1 METPG
6 DDTQTEPQSAAPH
19 SRKLK
24 LALRARAAARA
35 AVMGSRRGWGW
46 LREQWR
52 QGRSPAMWLLGLMTG
67 IASGYA
73 ALAFILAI
81 HGVSLI
87 VFGANHDALASGVDA
102 LPGWRVFV
110 GPVIGGLIVAGLLFI
125 GQRYNWLTETRAH
138 AVADVVEARAVRSG
152 RVTLKTGLLSALIS
166 AISLGSG
173 GSAGREGPAVHLGGA
188 LASFGARSLGVPAR
202 AVRTLLA
209 CGAAAAVAASFNAP
223 IAGALF
229 AFEVV
234 LGHYALRS
242 IAPVA
247 IASVAGAVVSR
258 IHLGATPAFTVP
270 AMGAASPWD
279 LPGVFLLS
287 LAAAGLAIAF
297 VQSSVHAPRLV
308 AQQAEKWRIPLWAL
322 PSIGGIGIGLLAL
335 PMPEI
340 LGVGY
345 EATSNALGG
354 QYAVLFLLGLIVMKL
369 IATGMTLG
377 FRFGGGVFSPAL
389 YLGAMLGAA
398 FGSVIGLATGGET
411 GGVPFYAVV
420 GMGAVAGAA
429 LGAPLSTTLIV
440 FELTANYEASVAVLV
455 AVSIATVLTQAMTG
469 GSIFQKQILRHGY
482 DLSRGQSRV
491 LLQTIRVRDIMA
503 PYEGDEADMDTA
515 SGAPTLYDDDYLG
528 RAIGLLSAESLD
540 GAPVRSRS
548 DDQPVVG
555 WLSRADAH
563 AAYARALEATHEEE
577 HL

>member
-1 METPG
+1 M
-6 DDTQTEPQSAAPH
+6 DTLPPPPPQS
-19 SRKLK
+19 RQVKLSI
-24 LALRARAAARA
+24 RARAAARA
-35 AVMGSRRGWGW
+35 AVITSRRGAGW

-52 QGRSPAMWLLGLMTG
+52 QGRSPALWLLGLLTG
-67 IASGYA
+67 IVSGYA
-73 ALAFILAI
+73 ALLFIVAI
-81 HGVSLI
+81 HAVSFL
-87 VFGANHDALASGVDA
+87 VFGADNDTLASGAGA
-102 LPGWRVFV
+102 LPGWRVFL
-110 GPVIGGLIVAGLLFI
+110 GPVVGGILVAALLFA
-125 GQRYNWLTETRAH
+125 GQRYNWLTETRSH

-152 RVTLKTGLLSALIS
+152 RVTIKTGLLSAVIS
-166 AISLGSG
+166 AISLGAG

-188 LASFGARSLGVPAR
+188 LASFGARQIGVPAR
-202 AVRTLLA
+202 AIRTLLA

-270 AMGAASPWD
+270 AMGAASAWD

-287 LAAAGLAIAF
+287 LAAAAIAIAF
-297 VQSSVHAPRLV
+297 VQTAVFAPRVV
-308 AQQAEKWRIPLWAL
+308 AQQAERWRIPLWAL
-322 PSIGGIGIGLLAL
+322 PPVGGIGIGLLAL

-354 QYAVLFLLGLIVMKL
+354 EYVLVFLIGLIVMKL
-369 IATGMTLG
+369 VATGVTLG

-398 FGSVIGLATGGET
+398 FGTAIGFVTGGET
-411 GGVPFYAVV
+411 AGVPFYAVV

-455 AVSIATVLTQAMTG
+455 AVSIATVLTQSLAG

-491 LLQTIRVRDIMA
+491 LLQTIRVRDIMS
-503 PYEGDEADMDTA
+503 PIEGAEADMDAA
-515 SGAPTLYDDDYLG
+515 SGAPSLFDDDYLG
-528 RAIGLLSAESLD
+528 KAIGLMSAESLD
-540 GAPVRSRS
+540 GAVVRSRVG
-548 DDQPVVG
+548 DQDVVG
-555 WLSRADAH
+555 WLTRADAH
-563 AAYARALEATHEEE
+563 AAYARALADAHEEE

>member
-1 METPG
+1 M
-6 DDTQTEPQSAAPH
+6 
-19 SRKLK
+19 
-24 LALRARAAARA
+24 
-35 AVMGSRRGWGW
+35 
-46 LREQWR
+46 
-52 QGRSPAMWLLGLMTG
+52 
-67 IASGYA
+67 
-73 ALAFILAI
+73 
-81 HGVSLI
+81 
-87 VFGANHDALASGVDA
+87 
-102 LPGWRVFV
+102 
-110 GPVIGGLIVAGLLFI
+110 
-125 GQRYNWLTETRAH
+125 
-138 AVADVVEARAVRSG
+138 
-152 RVTLKTGLLSALIS
+152 
-166 AISLGSG
+166 
-173 GSAGREGPAVHLGGA
+173 
-188 LASFGARSLGVPAR
+188 
-202 AVRTLLA
+202 
-209 CGAAAAVAASFNAP
+209 AASFNAP

-270 AMGAASPWD
+270 AMGAASAWD

-287 LAAAGLAIAF
+287 LAAAAIAIAF
-297 VQSSVHAPRLV
+297 VQTAVFAPRVV
-308 AQQAEKWRIPLWAL
+308 AQQAERWRIPLWAL
-322 PSIGGIGIGLLAL
+322 PPVGGIGIGLLAL

-354 QYAVLFLLGLIVMKL
+354 EYVLVFLIGLIVMKL
-369 IATGMTLG
+369 VATGVTLG

-398 FGSVIGLATGGET
+398 FGTAIGFVTGGET
-411 GGVPFYAVV
+411 AGVPFYAVV

-455 AVSIATVLTQAMTG
+455 AVSIATVLTQSLAG

-491 LLQTIRVRDIMA
+491 LLQTIRVRDIMS
-503 PYEGDEADMDTA
+503 PIEGAEADMDAA
-515 SGAPTLYDDDYLG
+515 SGAPSLFDDDYLG
-528 RAIGLLSAESLD
+528 KAIGLMSAESLD
-540 GAPVRSRS
+540 GAVVRSRVG
-548 DDQPVVG
+548 DQDVVG
-555 WLSRADAH
+555 WLTRADAH
-563 AAYARALEATHEEE
+563 AAYARALADAHEEE